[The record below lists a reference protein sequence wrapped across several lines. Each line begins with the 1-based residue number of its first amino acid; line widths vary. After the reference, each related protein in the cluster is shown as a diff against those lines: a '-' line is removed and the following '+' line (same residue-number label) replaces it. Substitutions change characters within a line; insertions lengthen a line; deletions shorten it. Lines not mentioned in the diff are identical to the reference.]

1 MMGSARIPVH
11 AISANRERRP
21 SSMTFDRPQLQIC
34 GPVRG
39 DGFEAA
45 RKQREK
51 RLAVRLFDPHAR
63 TEQEVHRM
71 RLSAIVHEGS
81 GWPGRVLVPSRPM
94 IELAV
99 TVPVGDGCGVLA
111 GSRDDLLRLG
121 AWIRVAATAPDTV
134 VFLPLSVRRGG
145 GRDIVHLRRSV
156 DLVLG
161 RIGGVPDLPW
171 RPRLGS
177 GRPMTV
183 PVPDAG
189 AVQAPAEPSVDG
201 NRRTLMV
208 TGTEQTLMNLGHLLA
223 TAGEAARGL
232 REIRRDGAA
241 HLVSLRGAGR
251 RWEFDVIGVD
261 PAFQRRRWSWAVPTA
276 RWTPARPTS
285 DTSRR
290 PDGHAVLARTGRQLG
305 R

>member
-1 MMGSARIPVH
+1 
-11 AISANRERRP
+11 
-21 SSMTFDRPQLQIC
+21 
-34 GPVRG
+34 
-39 DGFEAA
+39 
-45 RKQREK
+45 
-51 RLAVRLFDPHAR
+51 
-63 TEQEVHRM
+63 M
-71 RLSAIVHEGS
+71 RLSAVVHEGS
-81 GWPGRVLVPSRPM
+81 GWPGSVLVPSRPM

-99 TVPVGDGCGVLA
+99 TPPVGDGYGILA

-121 AWIRVAATAPDTV
+121 AWARVAATAPDTV
-134 VFLPLSVRRGG
+134 VFLPLSVRRGS
-145 GRDIVHLRRSV
+145 GRDVVHLRRSV

-161 RIGGVPDLPW
+161 RTEGVPHLPW
-171 RPRLGS
+171 RPRLGP

-183 PVPDAG
+183 PVPDAS

-208 TGTEQTLMNLGHLLA
+208 TGTEETLMNLGHVLA
-223 TAGEAARGL
+223 AAGEAARGR

-241 HLVSLRGAGR
+241 YLVSLRGAGR

-276 RWTPARPTS
+276 RRMPARPTPE
-285 DTSRR
+285 TSRR
-290 PDGHAVLARTGRQLG
+290 ADARAALARTGRHLG

>member
-1 MMGSARIPVH
+1 
-11 AISANRERRP
+11 
-21 SSMTFDRPQLQIC
+21 
-34 GPVRG
+34 
-39 DGFEAA
+39 
-45 RKQREK
+45 
-51 RLAVRLFDPHAR
+51 
-63 TEQEVHRM
+63 
-71 RLSAIVHEGS
+71 
-81 GWPGRVLVPSRPM
+81 M

-99 TVPVGDGCGVLA
+99 TPPVGDGYGSLA

-121 AWIRVAATAPDTV
+121 AWVRVAATAPDTV
-134 VFLPLSVRRGG
+134 VFLPLSVRRGS

-156 DLVLG
+156 DLVIG

-171 RPRLGS
+171 HPGLGP
-177 GRPMTV
+177 GRPISV

-189 AVQAPAEPSVDG
+189 AVQSPAEPTVDG
-201 NRRTLMV
+201 NRRTLVV

-223 TAGEAARGL
+223 AAGEATRGQ

-241 HLVSLRGAGR
+241 HLVRLRGAGR

-261 PAFQRRRWSWAVPTA
+261 PTFQRRRWSVAVPTA
-276 RWTPARPTS
+276 RRMPTRPAP

-290 PDGHAVLARTGRQLG
+290 GDSRPVLARTGRHLG